1 MKVLVIRHAIAEDR
15 DVFAET
21 GRDDAMRPLTAEG
34 ARKMR
39 RAARGLRQIVPVID
53 QLVASPL
60 TRANE
65 TAEIVRREYEID
77 RVETAD
83 VLRPGT
89 SLDEGVSWLA
99 QRTGDVVAIVGHE
112 PHLSRLTMY
121 LISGVDCA
129 GIQLKKGGASLI
141 SFEGGPARG
150 AGCLSW
156 SVPPGILRDLAG

>member
-15 DVFAET
+15 EVFAET

-53 QLVASPL
+53 ELVASPL

-112 PHLSRLTMY
+112 PHLSRLTTY
-121 LISGVDCA
+121 LISGVDRS

-141 SFEGGPARG
+141 SFEDTPARG
-150 AGCLSW
+150 AGCLNW
-156 SVPPGILRDLAG
+156 SVPPGLLRDLAG